1 MGVDGGKERWVGVGG
16 KEGGGMEGG
25 ICGGSFFH
33 TRSGGEILRKEY
45 PLARMNVGLER

>member
-1 MGVDGGKERWVGVGG
+1 MKEKSGGWALEG
-16 KEGGGMEGG
+16 KREGGMEGG
-25 ICGGSFFH
+25 IGGGSFFH